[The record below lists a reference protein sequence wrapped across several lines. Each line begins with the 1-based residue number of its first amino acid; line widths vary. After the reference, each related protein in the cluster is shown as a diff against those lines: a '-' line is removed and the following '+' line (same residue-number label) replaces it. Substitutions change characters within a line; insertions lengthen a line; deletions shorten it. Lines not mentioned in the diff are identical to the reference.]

1 MCDCTCQAQNGQII
15 NLNTHPEVQGNISRQ
30 LIYTQVDSRNLSL
43 LDPSSPRPE
52 CGSVNAYVFIL
63 GSVSVFVF
71 LLVVSFLGQL
81 FERYIID
88 KKATKSIK
96 NGRKNT
102 VWQRAQVISFDI
114 QEWASGIVSAQ
125 STVGK
130 LLVALIFFLSIISL
144 ILYFI
149 DTARPEMYRCKQLS
163 DSVLFKIDFGTTII
177 FAFYREFRIKTILT
191 IIF

>member
-149 DTARPEMYRCKQLS
+149 DTARPEMYRCKQLR